1 MNSPKTPSNSSPKII
16 KNQSKGYNYTY
27 NNLADLAKA
36 GVEIP
41 PMKTAIVEGREY
53 VFAKIGDEWIQGAR
67 VIGIEMNNMNAAQ
80 AYGSALT
87 YARRYTVQLVM
98 GIACDDDDK
107 LEAHT
112 ADDRKNANSKPAKK
126 QSTKTYPKNNID
138 FQEIRDNCKI
148 IDDLDSLQDYYKG
161 LHVEKMS
168 PAQQNA
174 INGII
179 NNRKK
184 ELEH

>member
-1 MNSPKTPSNSSPKII
+1 MNSPKVI
-16 KNQSKGYNYTY
+16 KNQSKGYGYTY
-27 NNLADLAKA
+27 NNLADLARA
-36 GVEIP
+36 GVDIP

-53 VFAKIGDEWIQGAR
+53 VFAKIGDEWIQGAQ
-67 VIGIEMNNMNAAQ
+67 VIDIDMKGMNAAQ

-107 LEAHT
+107 LEAHS
-112 ADDRKNANSKPAKK
+112 AEDRAKN
-126 QSTKTYPKNNID
+126 TKTKTLRTDGKNRID
-138 FQEIRDNCKI
+138 FQDIRDQCKI
-148 IDDLDSLQDYYKG
+148 IDDLESLQDLYKS
-161 LHVEKMS
+161 LRVEKMT

-184 ELEH
+184 ELER

>member
-1 MNSPKTPSNSSPKII
+1 MSSPASKII
-16 KNQSKGYNYTY
+16 KNQSKGYGYTY
-27 NNLADLAKA
+27 NNLADLARA

-41 PMKTAIVEGREY
+41 PMKTQIVEGREY
-53 VFAKIGDEWIQGAR
+53 VYAKIGDEWIQGAQ
-67 VIGIEMNNMNAAQ
+67 VIDIEMKGMNAAQ

-107 LEAHT
+107 LEAHS
-112 ADDRKNANSKPAKK
+112 ADDRKNANMKS
-126 QSTKTYPKNNID
+126 YPKNNID
-138 FQEIRDNCKI
+138 FQAIRDECKM
-148 IDDLDSLQDYYKG
+148 IDDLESLQDLYKS
-161 LHVEKMS
+161 LHVEKMT

-184 ELEH
+184 ELEK

>member
-1 MNSPKTPSNSSPKII
+1 MNSPKTPNSGSPKII
-16 KNQSKGYNYTY
+16 KNQSKGYGYTY

-53 VFAKIGDEWIQGAR
+53 VFAKIGDEWIQGAQ
-67 VIGIEMNNMNAAQ
+67 VIDIDMKGMNAAQ

-112 ADDRKNANSKPAKK
+112 ADDRKNANSKPAK
-126 QSTKTYPKNNID
+126 TYAKNNID

>member
-1 MNSPKTPSNSSPKII
+1 MSSQPNAKIV
-16 KNQSKGYNYTY
+16 KNASKGYGYTY
-27 NNLADLAKA
+27 SNLADLAKA
-36 GVEIP
+36 GIEIP

-53 VFAKIGDEWIQGAR
+53 VFAKIGDEWIQGAQ
-67 VIGIEMNNMNAAQ
+67 VIDIEMKGMNAAQ

-107 LEAHT
+107 LEAHS
-112 ADDRKNANSKPAKK
+112 AEDRQRNTNTK
-126 QSTKTYPKNNID
+126 QYPKNNIN
-138 FQEIRDNCKI
+138 FQDLRDQCTL
-148 IDDLDSLQDYYKG
+148 IDDLESLQDLYKS

-174 INGII
+174 VNGII

>member
-1 MNSPKTPSNSSPKII
+1 MSSPKVI
-16 KNQSKGYNYTY
+16 KNQSKGYGYTY
-27 NNLADLAKA
+27 NNLADLARA

-53 VFAKIGDEWIQGAR
+53 VFAKIADEWIQGAQ
-67 VIGIEMNNMNAAQ
+67 VIDIDMKGMNAAQ

-112 ADDRKNANSKPAKK
+112 ADDRKQANSKPAK
-126 QSTKTYPKNNID
+126 TYPKGNID
-138 FQEIRDNCKI
+138 FQALRDEGAI
-148 IDDLDSLQDYYKG
+148 IDDVESLKDLYERIKKDG
-161 LHVEKMS
+161 IS
-168 PAQQNA
+168 PAQEKYVNE
-174 INGII
+174 II
-179 NNRKK
+179 NKRKK